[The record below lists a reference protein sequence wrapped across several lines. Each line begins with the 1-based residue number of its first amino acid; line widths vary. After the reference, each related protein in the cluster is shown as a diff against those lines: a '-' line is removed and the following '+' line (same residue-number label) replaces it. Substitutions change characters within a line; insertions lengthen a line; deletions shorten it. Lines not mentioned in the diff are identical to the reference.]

1 MLLWFLAT
9 DVDKALGIMSKGSC
23 GFHFYEIKK
32 TSIIFGTIAV
42 TLAIQDLITGKA
54 SLDEEEETL
63 IVPMIV
69 NTALYL
75 TDDDLFSKDS
85 FNA

>member
-42 TLAIQDLITGKA
+42 TLAIQDLIPGK
-54 SLDEEEETL
+54 EEETL

-85 FNA
+85 FNASS

>member
-1 MLLWFLAT
+1 M
-9 DVDKALGIMSKGSC
+9 
-23 GFHFYEIKK
+23 
-32 TSIIFGTIAV
+32 
-42 TLAIQDLITGKA
+42 TLAIQDLIPGKA
-54 SLDEEEETL
+54 SLEEEQETL

-69 NTALYL
+69 NAALYL

>member
-1 MLLWFLAT
+1 M
-9 DVDKALGIMSKGSC
+9 
-23 GFHFYEIKK
+23 
-32 TSIIFGTIAV
+32 
-42 TLAIQDLITGKA
+42 TLAIQDLTSGKA
-54 SLDEEEETL
+54 SLEEEEEETL

>member
-1 MLLWFLAT
+1 M
-9 DVDKALGIMSKGSC
+9 
-23 GFHFYEIKK
+23 
-32 TSIIFGTIAV
+32 
-42 TLAIQDLITGKA
+42 TLAIQDLIPGKA
-54 SLDEEEETL
+54 SLEEEETL

-69 NTALYL
+69 NTASYL

>member
-1 MLLWFLAT
+1 M
-9 DVDKALGIMSKGSC
+9 
-23 GFHFYEIKK
+23 
-32 TSIIFGTIAV
+32 
-42 TLAIQDLITGKA
+42 TLAIQDLTSGKA
-54 SLDEEEETL
+54 SLEEEEETL